1 MHSTWDFYL
10 SFHYGK
16 ILGIYTVLSL
26 VPSNL
31 EHYFM
36 LRIHFVWQNNIDVP
50 WKYKACLLKAIN
62 IYQDF
67 GVLVHL
73 GYKIGKP

>member
-1 MHSTWDFYL
+1 
-10 SFHYGK
+10 
-16 ILGIYTVLSL
+16 
-26 VPSNL
+26 
-31 EHYFM
+31 M
-36 LRIHFVWQNNIDVP
+36 LCIHFVWQNNIDVP